1 MAQNYASII
10 SGSALKILSN
20 IVVLWSTVNKIHL
33 SEVYQKLLLLAKW
46 IILSSLWLTTMHASI
61 SESVLT
67 L

>member
-1 MAQNYASII
+1 MEHS
-10 SGSALKILSN
+10 KHE
-20 IVVLWSTVNKIHL
+20 IHL

-46 IILSSLWLTTMHASI
+46 VILSSLWLTTMHASI